1 MSYDFTKSLEENQK
15 VAREYATTVA
25 TATMDFNKKL
35 IEATTDAFNTV
46 KDQTVAFYKSMGVKI
61 PGLKD

>member
-15 VAREYATTVA
+15 LAREYTTTVA
-25 TATMDFNKKL
+25 TAAIDFNKKL
-35 IEATTDAFNTV
+35 VDATTEMFNSV
-46 KDQTVAFYKSMGVKI
+46 REQTVAAYKTMGIKI

>member
-25 TATMDFNKKL
+25 TAAMDFNKKL
-35 IEATTDAFNTV
+35 VEATADAFNVV
-46 KDQTVAFYKSMGVKI
+46 KDQTVAFYKSMGIKV

>member
-25 TATMDFNKKL
+25 TAAMDFNKKL
-35 IEATTDAFNTV
+35 VEATTDAFNVV
-46 KDQTVAFYKSMGVKI
+46 KDQTVAFYKSMGAKV